1 MFQLSLLIDQE
12 TSDTGESRTTNGVE
26 GIDKSSGQFGQ
37 DDTLNETVE
46 NEIDYGDELVLE
58 RQDMSSERQHVISEK
73 ESNSSVLDQVIMNDS
88 SDYDVIVISD

>member
-1 MFQLSLLIDQE
+1 MFYLSLLIDQE
-12 TSDTGESRTTNGVE
+12 TSDIGESRSTNGVE
-26 GIDKSSGQFGQ
+26 GIDKSSYQFGQ

-73 ESNSSVLDQVIMNDS
+73 GSNNSSVLDQVIMNDS
-88 SDYDVIVISD
+88 CGYDVI